1 MFNEN
6 GASLGRIPNKEFMD
20 LVIEK
25 RVEWQNDV
33 KANLFGEY
41 FDAFL
46 ADKETAISSIYTL
59 KYVGTYDMDSL
70 DSEEKICVMLDR
82 IKSFLS
88 RTILDEREFEHSQ
101 MPESM
106 AFALMS
112 PSEFEQMR
120 EKKSAIETLS
130 KVYAENSEIIE
141 NASNLGRF
149 KFTTF
154 MMNDNKVLN
163 GEKLSESEQI
173 LNDWVLCNL
182 NEIQGE
188 KEAN

>member
-25 RVEWQNDV
+25 RVEWQNDA

-41 FDAFL
+41 FDTFL
-46 ADKETAISSIYTL
+46 ADKETAISSLYTL

-70 DSEEKICVMLDR
+70 DSEEKICVMQDR

-88 RTILDEREFEHSQ
+88 KTILDEREFEHSQ

-112 PSEFEQMR
+112 PSGFEQMR

-149 KFTTF
+149 KFTTI

-163 GEKLSESEQI
+163 GEELSESEQM
-173 LNDWVLCNL
+173 LNDWVLWNL
-182 NEIQGE
+182 DEIQGE

>member
-6 GASLGRIPNKEFMD
+6 GASLGRIPNKEFID

-25 RVEWQNDV
+25 RVEWQNDA

-41 FDAFL
+41 FDTFL

-59 KYVGTYDMDSL
+59 KYVGTYDIDSL
-70 DSEEKICVMLDR
+70 DSEEKMCVMQDR

-106 AFALMS
+106 SFALMS
-112 PSEFEQMR
+112 PSEFKQMR

-141 NASNLGRF
+141 NASSLGRF
-149 KFTTF
+149 KFIII

-163 GEKLSESEQI
+163 GEKLSESEQM

-182 NEIQGE
+182 DEIQGE

>member
-6 GASLGRIPNKEFMD
+6 GASLGRSPNKEFMD